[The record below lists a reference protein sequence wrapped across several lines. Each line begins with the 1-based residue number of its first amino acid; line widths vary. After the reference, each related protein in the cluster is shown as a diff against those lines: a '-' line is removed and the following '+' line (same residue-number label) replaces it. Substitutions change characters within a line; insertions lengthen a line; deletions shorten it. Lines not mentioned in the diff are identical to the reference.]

1 MRRTSSGIVTCIFV
15 VTVVIVL
22 AINLSIPDRLVRLKR
37 LEIPLAIQS
46 DKMGFPSKKSK
57 RVTKGSVLDI
67 VLSPPSFLRRYTR
80 WFR

>member
-22 AINLSIPDRLVRLKR
+22 AIKLSIPDRLVRLKH

-57 RVTKGSVLDI
+57 GGKRVS
-67 VLSPPSFLRRYTR
+67 S
-80 WFR
+80 

>member
-22 AINLSIPDRLVRLKR
+22 AIKLSIPDRLVRLKR

-46 DKMGFPSKKSK
+46 YKMGFPSKKCK
-57 RVTKGSVLDI
+57 GAKGSVLDI
-67 VLSPPSFLRRYTR
+67 VSSPPSFLRRYKR